1 MCAGFS
7 GTSELPVGTG
17 NNTWEGGNGKINPSL
32 FYSNFICLSRMPHIL
47 SFIPENVYTLP
58 SFYLLQASYSDGI
71 LAVPVVRNG

>member
-32 FYSNFICLSRMPHIL
+32 FYSNFICLSRMPRIL
-47 SFIPENVYTLP
+47 SFIP
-58 SFYLLQASYSDGI
+58 
-71 LAVPVVRNG
+71 